1 MNVTGI
7 IAARMSS
14 SRFPGKVMLKVD
26 RKTILQH
33 MIDRMSSAKKLDNII
48 VATSLNP
55 KDNIIYEHCQRNNI
69 ECYRGNE
76 NDLIDRYY
84 TISKKINC
92 DIIAKF
98 GADCPLIDPKVIDYV
113 ITTYLDNDFDFVSNY
128 GPPPKTYPE
137 GMTLDVYSANILYEA
152 FHDAKKPS
160 EREHISPF
168 FWNNPKRYRLHR
180 VDYHT
185 DISKY
190 RFSLDYSED
199 FELIKIIFK
208 KLYNE
213 NIIFTLEEI
222 IQFLEKNPNIKKINS
237 HIEPNLGLKR
247 SFEED
252 RHYGYKP

>member
-1 MNVTGI
+1 MNIVGI
-7 IAARMSS
+7 IAARISS
-14 SRFPGKVMLKVD
+14 SRLPGKVMLKLGN
-26 RKTILQH
+26 KIILRH
-33 MIDRMSSAKKLDNII
+33 MIDRMKVAKKLDNIV

-55 KDNIIYEHCQRNNI
+55 NDDVLYEYCRQNSI
-69 ECYRGNE
+69 DCYRGDE

-92 DIIAKF
+92 DVIARF
-98 GADCPLIDPKVIDYV
+98 GADCPLIDPKIIDKV
-113 ITTYLDNDFDFVSNY
+113 ITIYLENDFDFVSNH

-137 GMTLDVYSANILYEA
+137 GMTLDVYSANILCEA

-190 RFSLDYSED
+190 RLSLDYSED
-199 FELIKIIFK
+199 FELIQIIFK

-213 NIIFTLEEI
+213 NVIFSLEEI
-222 IQFLEKNPNIKKINS
+222 IQFLEKNPKIKKINS
-237 HIEPNLGLKR
+237 HIEQSIGIKR

-252 RHYGYKP
+252 KRLGF